1 MAEFK
6 DFLINWNSMCI
17 NPIGNTITLSKLDNY
32 FIEEIKNNLSN
43 FITETDTYY
52 IIKYAG
58 NTINIEK

>member
-32 FIEEIKNNLSN
+32 FIEEIKSNLSN

-52 IIKYAG
+52 IIKYMG